1 MALKVSEVA
10 ALAGVTVRTL
20 HHYDEIGLVRP
31 SARSQA
37 GYRLYAPSDI
47 ERLQQ
52 VLFFRELGFGL
63 DEVQRILSDPDF
75 DVGSALRLQRRLL
88 EERAIRIKALIGAV
102 DAAIDSIEKGTT
114 MTPEETLQVFGDF
127 TPEAVEEEVKQRWG
141 ETAEYQESKRRT
153 KSYRKED
160 WEAIR
165 AEAAGIYSDLARL
178 MAAGV
183 APTSDPA
190 AQAAERHRARRKSTA
205 ASASSMSPT
214 RGSPPASTSSAP
226 ACPTTAGRRLPPT
239 PIVTPGS
246 EQAGLRNSGRVRFEL
261 TASSATVLAL

>member
-52 VLFFRELGFGL
+52 ALFFRELGFGL
-63 DEVQRILSDPDF
+63 DEVQRIVSDPDF
-75 DVGSALRLQRRLL
+75 DVGAALRLQRRLL

-114 MTPEETLQVFGDF
+114 MTPEERLQVFGDF
-127 TPEAVEEEVKQRWG
+127 TTEAFEEETKQRWG

-153 KSYRKED
+153 KSYRKQD

-165 AEAAGIYSDLARL
+165 AEAAGIYGDLARL

-183 APTSDPA
+183 APTSDQA
-190 AQAAERHRARRKSTA
+190 AQAAERHRAHITRWFYPCSPQIHRGLGELYVADPRFTA
-205 ASASSMSPT
+205 NVDKF
-214 RGSPPASTSSAP
+214 G
-226 ACPTTAGRRLPPT
+226 
-239 PIVTPGS
+239 
-246 EQAGLRNSGRVRFEL
+246 AGLSDYCRQAFAANADRHG
-261 TASSATVLAL
+261 